1 MLLYSLPDDKAKG
14 KNRKKV
20 KNCPHKS
27 MELPTLLGNYDKPT
41 DEQTDGYT
49 GSWESFISNTYLD
62 DRLVRFFDLELIEL
76 MHLKDTRRGL
86 NQNSFSF

>member
-1 MLLYSLPDDKAKG
+1 MTYSYISLHSRYTSLIFYDFPVIMLLYSLPDDKAKG

-49 GSWESFISNTYLD
+49 GS
-62 DRLVRFFDLELIEL
+62 
-76 MHLKDTRRGL
+76 
-86 NQNSFSF
+86 